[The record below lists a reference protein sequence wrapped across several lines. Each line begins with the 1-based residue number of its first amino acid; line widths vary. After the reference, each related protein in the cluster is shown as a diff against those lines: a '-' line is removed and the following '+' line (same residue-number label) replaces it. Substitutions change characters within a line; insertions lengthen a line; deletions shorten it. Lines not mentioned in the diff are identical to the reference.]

1 MRALLWKKTKTKAKK
16 DRDKRDRDEFKGNE
30 KAKKKDKVKMMM
42 KNWKGENVSVH
53 LQFEEWQF
61 SAKIL
66 QRC

>member
-1 MRALLWKKTKTKAKK
+1 MEKTKTKAKT
-16 DRDKRDRDEFKGNE
+16 DEYKGND